1 MKNFLFVFRRQFCFL
16 LVFSITLFG
25 VSSVALFPNLSAL
38 QVEFAPKVDDSASA
52 KLIGDLRKFW
62 VEHKSKLWKN
72 AVYDLVTHE
81 KMNIFTAEGEFDQ
94 KVLDAPN
101 SEKLQTSLTTL
112 QTHLKTYLKETIKTF
127 WTKHQS
133 QLWDARIK
141 SLPKNQKLDIFAADG
156 TIIEANLNKT
166 ATDKLQSV
174 LSVLQKQLK
183 DYKEKVTKFQ
193 NDIKTFWKVYGRFLW
208 RKEIAPMIKKK
219 ELKNIFTDKGKID
232 SAKLATIDEK
242 ELEKTLISLKKG
254 WPIFTLRR
262 LKEHFEDRDLKS
274 HIKLLKQTS
283 EPLAEKILEDNDLSL
298 DNFDNKGQLNVTKDK
313 LKEMTVKQFDFL
325 TSLRVEDLNFSRPA
339 TPGFW
344 YAIIIGSVF
353 LGFLIMLN
361 VVVVWRT
368 YFRKASST

>member
-38 QVEFAPKVDDSASA
+38 QVESAPKVDDSASA

-94 KVLDAPN
+94 KVLDAAN